1 MITPPVSFTIAV
13 EIAATVTSAL
23 SGMITAA
30 QKKLD
35 IVGTASL
42 ALVTAF
48 AGGTIRDLL
57 IDRRPF
63 FWDSRWEYVPV
74 IIGMTLAFVY
84 SARFHRVARLLY
96 GKAVFIDALGLG
108 MFSLTGLSYALATD
122 LSPFT
127 AVLIGVLTGTGGGV
141 VRDTLVHETPLDLPP
156 RRPPLRA
163 RGLRR
168 LLGHAR
174 RSAWAGLSHF
184 AAGATGFV
192 TIVALRMLSVRY
204 GVSVPDPL
212 WLRESKSAERPA
224 A

>member
-1 MITPPVSFTIAV
+1 LITPPVSFTVAV
-13 EIAATVTSAL
+13 EVGATVTSAL

-84 SARFHRVARLLY
+84 SARFHRVAQLLY
-96 GKAVFIDALGLG
+96 GRAVFIDALGLG
-108 MFSLTGLSYALATD
+108 MFSLTGLSYGLAAN
-122 LSPFT
+122 LSPFV

-141 VRDTLVHETPLDLPP
+141 VRDTLVHETPLIF
-156 RRPPLRA
+156 RP
-163 RGLRR
+163 GGR
-168 LLGHAR
+168 LYALAAFVGCWVTLGV
-174 RSAWAGLSHF
+174 AWLGASHF
-184 AAGATGFV
+184 ASGATGFIA
-192 TIVALRMLSVRY
+192 IVALRMLSIRF
-204 GVSVPDPL
+204 GVSAPDPL
-212 WLRESKSAERPA
+212 WLRESEGPNT
-224 A
+224 

>member
-1 MITPPVSFTIAV
+1 LITPPVTFTVAV
-13 EIAATVTSAL
+13 EIGATVTSAL

-48 AGGTIRDLL
+48 AGGTLRDLL

-84 SARFHRVARLLY
+84 SARFHRVAQLLHAR
-96 GKAVFIDALGLG
+96 AVFIDALGLG
-108 MFSLTGLSYALATD
+108 MFSLTGLSYALAAD

-141 VRDTLVHETPLDLPP
+141 VRDTLVHETPLIF
-156 RRPPLRA
+156 RA
-163 RGLRR
+163 GGR
-168 LLGHAR
+168 LYALAAFVGCWATLGA
-174 RSAWAGLSHF
+174 AWLGLSHF
-184 AAGATGFV
+184 AAAATGFV
-192 TIVALRMLSVRY
+192 TIVGLRMLSVRY
-204 GVSVPDPL
+204 GVSAPDPL
-212 WLRESKSAERPA
+212 WLREKTKS
-224 A
+224 